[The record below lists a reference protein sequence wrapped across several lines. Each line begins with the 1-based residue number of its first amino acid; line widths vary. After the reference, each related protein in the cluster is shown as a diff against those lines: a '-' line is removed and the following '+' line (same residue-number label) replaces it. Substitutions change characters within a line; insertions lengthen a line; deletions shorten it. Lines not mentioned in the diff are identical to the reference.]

1 MEPPN
6 QEENTCMAF
15 AGVTRVA
22 RGTPQEVALASKD
35 WIDSHPDQNL
45 LFFDRDTGQQI
56 EFDLRG
62 SREEILAR
70 FAPAES
76 PPVPPKKSGPG
87 RPKLGVVCQE
97 ICLLPRH
104 WDWLASQPQSASAT
118 LRRLVDDAR
127 KANAGKDR
135 ARRSQEAAHKFMWAM
150 AGNFPDFE
158 EATRAFYAKD
168 YPTMKTLM
176 QDWPGDVRDTL
187 WELVE
192 RTKLHE
198 AEA

>member
-1 MEPPN
+1 MKPTD
-6 QEENTCMAF
+6 QENTSCMAF
-15 AGVTRVA
+15 AGTTRVA
-22 RGTPQEVALASKD
+22 RGTPQEVALASRA
-35 WIDSHPDQNL
+35 WLDSHSEQNI
-45 LFFDRDTGQQI
+45 LFFDCDTGQQI
-56 EFDLRG
+56 ELDLRG
-62 SREEILAR
+62 SQKEILAR
-70 FAPAES
+70 LAPAEA
-76 PPVPPKKSGPG
+76 PPVPKKRPGPG

-104 WDWLASQPQSASAT
+104 WEWLASQPQSASAT
-118 LRRLVDDAR
+118 LRRLVEDAR

-150 AGNFPDFE
+150 AGNLPSFE

-168 YPTMKTLM
+168 YPAMKAMM
-176 QDWPGDVRDTL
+176 QDWPNDVRDTL

-198 AEA
+198 EQA